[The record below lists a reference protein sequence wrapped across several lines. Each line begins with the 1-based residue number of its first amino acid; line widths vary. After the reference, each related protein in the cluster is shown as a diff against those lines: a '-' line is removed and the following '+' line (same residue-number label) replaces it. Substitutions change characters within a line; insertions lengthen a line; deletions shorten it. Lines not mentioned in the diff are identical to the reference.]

1 MYTVEWFSFS
11 KRRYS
16 PLELNSRNIRQP
28 LINLVAVVVEG
39 ALVLAWVSGVSWGG
53 EVKQSFYGYVDGNSS
68 KNVKNDRF
76 NKQNNNFAGV
86 DDILSLPSFPQVLG
100 GKEKPPYYQRRGPA
114 LLAGNCRTTWSPAVM
129 QRFMGDARNK
139 TTNSSLFFLNCFC
152 SARTHF

>member
-1 MYTVEWFSFS
+1 M
-11 KRRYS
+11 
-16 PLELNSRNIRQP
+16 
-28 LINLVAVVVEG
+28 
-39 ALVLAWVSGVSWGG
+39 

-114 LLAGNCRTTWSPAVM
+114 LLAGNCRTM
-129 QRFMGDARNK
+129 
-139 TTNSSLFFLNCFC
+139 
-152 SARTHF
+152 